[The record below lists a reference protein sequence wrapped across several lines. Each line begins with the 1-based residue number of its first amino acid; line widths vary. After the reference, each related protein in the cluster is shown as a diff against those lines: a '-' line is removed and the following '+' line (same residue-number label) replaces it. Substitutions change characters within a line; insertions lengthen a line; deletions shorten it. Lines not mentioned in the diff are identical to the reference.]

1 MKGFEFSRDGKQFV
15 ANCSDKV
22 FDCFSLF
29 FSSPL
34 PSPLSFHSLLG
45 ISLPPSVPLFFS
57 LSFPLSTCLSLFF
70 SFPLSLSPS
79 FPLPLLFHSSLSPSP
94 SSPFSPSS
102 PSSTCGPL
110 PGVALC
116 SNVLHSHSPC
126 VGDASIQLFGSQS
139 LSRSPRSRRSSTVE
153 NIRFCWR
160 GLCHWW

>member
-22 FDCFSLF
+22 FVCFALV

-34 PSPLSFHSLLG
+34 LSPLSFHSLHG
-45 ISLPPSVPLFFS
+45 ISLPLSVPLFFS
-57 LSFPLSTCLSLFF
+57 LSLPLSISLTS
-70 SFPLSLSPS
+70 SFLISLSP
-79 FPLPLLFHSSLSPSP
+79 FPSLS
-94 SSPFSPSS
+94 SSFLYRS
-102 PSSTCGPL
+102 PSSTSGPL

-126 VGDASIQLFGSQS
+126 LGDASIQLFGSQP

-153 NIRFCWR
+153 NIRLCWR